1 MQFDRAKL
9 RAVILHTCRSCP
21 PDNLGAVKMH
31 KVLYFLDMISYAQ
44 TGASVTGATY
54 RKRPFGPT
62 CDQLLQMLREM
73 ERTGDLAIKKV
84 NFHGLI
90 KTEYMAL
97 ANEQSGVLND
107 EERGLLNEVIA
118 FVCHQNSARTISE
131 FSHKLPWELAEFG
144 EEIPYD
150 TALLLYP
157 TQPSPEAFEKVS
169 EGFAEIETARQSAS
183 AVDLPVLSAF
193 RSRVL
198 SQLGGI

>member
-9 RAVILHTCRSCP
+9 RAVILHTCSSCP

-62 CDQLLQMLREM
+62 CVQLLPTLAEM
-73 ERTGDLAIKKV
+73 ERNGDLTINKV
-84 NFHGLI
+84 DFHGLI
-90 KTEYMAL
+90 KHEYIARVS
-97 ANEQSGVLND
+97 EQKGVLNE
-107 EERGLLNEVIA
+107 EERALLDEVIA
-118 FVCHQNSARTISE
+118 FVCHRNSARTISE
-131 FSHKLPWELAEFG
+131 FSHKLPWEMAEFG

-157 TQPSPEAFEKVS
+157 SQPSPEAFDRVS
-169 EGFAEIETARQSAS
+169 EGSAEIEAARQGTS

-198 SQLGGI
+198 SQLGGA